1 MLNAALCGMATAL
14 PLIFLIPRWL
24 KAVIN
29 ITAHTNTYINLK
41 GNDKYILV
49 LPGCLTLSHAINQFI
64 NSGRFKYRQP
74 NHFFMKKTLSYFLCI
89 LAIPA
94 LTRCTKPQIASP
106 DVKPLAK
113 TSTKAF
119 AVTSYPNYNISP
131 LAPDQTGMTS
141 TATQIAANMT
151 LGINIGNT
159 LEAQY
164 NENAWGNPNITQA
177 LIDSY
182 KQKGFNAIR
191 IPCNWNWSHVPDST
205 TEKIDP
211 AWLARVQQVVQ
222 YCVNDGMYAILNIHY
237 DGGWLENNCTTTAQ
251 AAVNAKQK
259 ALWEQIATQMRGFDQ
274 HLIFAS
280 ANEPNSA
287 TDSTGMRVL
296 LSYHQTFINAVR
308 STGGHNSYRTLVI
321 QGPKGGDMVYTNNLM
336 NTMPTDPASNRLMVE
351 IHNYSPWNFCLMDA
365 DASWGNAFY
374 YWGAGYHTTFDVAH
388 NPYWGEE
395 STLSGYFQTM
405 KTKFVDHGI
414 PVIMGEFAVMDR
426 NLAGDSLNF
435 NLASRAYWYN
445 FCMHQASANGIHPFL
460 WDTGSLINRSTYAVK
475 DQRDLAALVQ
485 GAQTGASP
493 AFQVGS
499 VYQIINRYS
508 FKPLEIQGW
517 GTTNGALADQ
527 WEYVAGANQQF
538 KVQAAANGSYL
549 LTPMH
554 VSGKCLEVWGW
565 SGANGGAVDM
575 WAYTGTGGNNQNWL
589 IQPTYDGFYKI
600 INVNSGKA
608 LEVTL
613 GADAAI
619 PFRNGSAV
627 DQSDYYGGKNQQWG
641 FVKI

>member
-1 MLNAALCGMATAL
+1 MATAL
-14 PLIFLIPRWL
+14 LSIFEIPRWL
-24 KAVIN
+24 TAVIN
-29 ITAHTNTYINLK
+29 ITACANNSVNLT
-41 GNDKYILV
+41 GNDKNTLV
-49 LPGCLTLSHAINQFI
+49 LSDYLTLSHAINQII
-64 NSGRFKYRQP
+64 NTGRFKHRRP

-89 LAIPA
+89 LAILA
-94 LTRCTKPQIASP
+94 LTRCKKQQITSP
-106 DVKPLAK
+106 DVKSLVK
-113 TSTKAF
+113 TSTKTLTA
-119 AVTSYPNYNISP
+119 TSYPSYNISP

-159 LEAQY
+159 MEAQY
-164 NENAWGNPNITQA
+164 NENGWGNPNITQA

-182 KQKGFNAIR
+182 KQRGFNAIR

-205 TEKIDP
+205 TAKIDP

-222 YCVNDGMYAILNIHY
+222 YCVNDGMYAILNIHW
-237 DGGWLENNCTTTAQ
+237 DGGWLELNCTTTAQ

-274 HLIFAS
+274 HLLFAS
-280 ANEPNSA
+280 ANEPNA
-287 TDSTGMRVL
+287 TDSTEMRVL

-321 QGPKGGDMVYTNNLM
+321 QGPKGGDIVYTNNLM

-351 IHNYSPWNFCLMDA
+351 IHNYTPWNFCLLDA
-365 DASWGNAFY
+365 DQSYGNRFF
-374 YWGAGYHTTFDVAH
+374 YWGSGYHTTFDVAN
-388 NPYWGEE
+388 NPTWGEE
-395 STLSGYFQTM
+395 STINENFQMM

-414 PVIMGEFAVMDR
+414 PVVMGEFAVMDR
-426 NLAGDSLNF
+426 NLTGDSLNF

-445 FCMHQASANGIHPFL
+445 YSMRQALANGVHPFL

-508 FKPLEIQGW
+508 FKPLEIGGW
-517 GTTNGALADQ
+517 ATANGSLADQ

-538 KVQAAANGSYL
+538 KVQAAANGGYM

-575 WAYTGTGGNNQNWL
+575 WDYTGTGGANQNWL
-589 IQPTYDGFYKI
+589 IQPTYNGFYKI

-613 GADAAI
+613 GTDPAV

-627 DQSDYYGGKNQQWG
+627 DQNDYYGGKNQQWG

>member
-1 MLNAALCGMATAL
+1 MAIAFSL
-14 PLIFLIPRWL
+14 FFLIPRWL

-29 ITAHTNTYINLK
+29 ITACTNTYINLK

-49 LPGCLTLSHAINQFI
+49 SPGRLTLSHAINQFI

-74 NHFFMKKTLSYFLCI
+74 NHSFMKKTLSYFLCI

-113 TSTKAF
+113 TSAKAF
-119 AVTSYPNYNISP
+119 AVTSYPSYNISP

-205 TEKIDP
+205 TAKIDP

-287 TDSTGMRVL
+287 TDTTGMRVL

-351 IHNYSPWNFCLMDA
+351 IHNYTPWNFCLMDA

-493 AFQVGS
+493 AFQVGG

-517 GTTNGALADQ
+517 GTANGSLADQ
-527 WEYVAGANQQF
+527 WDYLAGPNQQF

-565 SGANGGAVDM
+565 SGSNGGAVDM
-575 WAYTGTGGNNQNWL
+575 WDYTGTGGANQNWL

-613 GADAAI
+613 GTDPAV

-627 DQSDYYGGKNQQWG
+627 DQFDYYGGKNQQWG

>member
-1 MLNAALCGMATAL
+1 
-14 PLIFLIPRWL
+14 
-24 KAVIN
+24 
-29 ITAHTNTYINLK
+29 
-41 GNDKYILV
+41 
-49 LPGCLTLSHAINQFI
+49 
-64 NSGRFKYRQP
+64 
-74 NHFFMKKTLSYFLCI
+74 MKKTLSYFLCI
-89 LAIPA
+89 LAMLA

-113 TSTKAF
+113 TGTKAF
-119 AVTSYPNYNISP
+119 AATSYPSYNISP

-164 NENAWGNPNITQA
+164 NENGWGQPNITQA

-182 KQKGFNAIR
+182 KQRGFNAIR

-205 TEKIDP
+205 TAKIDP

-222 YCVNDGMYAILNIHY
+222 YCINDGMYAILNIHW
-237 DGGWLENNCTTTAQ
+237 DGGWLELNCTTAAQ

-280 ANEPNSA
+280 ANEPNA
-287 TDSTGMRVL
+287 TDTTGMRVL

-351 IHNYSPWNFCLMDA
+351 IHNYTPWNFCLMDV
-365 DASWGNAFY
+365 DASWGNVFY

-445 FCMHQASANGIHPFL
+445 FCMHQALANGIHPFL

-493 AFQVGS
+493 AFQVGG

-508 FKPLEIQGW
+508 FKPLEIGGW
-517 GTTNGALADQ
+517 ATANGSLANQ
-527 WEYVAGANQQF
+527 WDYVAGANQQF

-575 WAYTGTGGNNQNWL
+575 WAYTGTGSVNQNWL

-608 LEVTL
+608 LEVGL
-613 GADAAI
+613 GNNAAI
-619 PFRNGSAV
+619 PFRNGSVA
-627 DQSDYYGGKNQQWG
+627 DQFDYFGGKNQQWA